1 MGWVK
6 PNLGE
11 NGLVWVFGRFFRL
24 EVIEMSFRGRLKSNN
39 RIYESVIMNRDEF
52 FIRIYGFYDI

>member
-39 RIYESVIMNRDEF
+39 RIYESVITNRDEF